1 VLAALGTLVVV
12 IEKVAAASPGN
23 TSAFGDVMEELG
35 AAAQNLRQYL
45 PGNSS
50 RASENRVSDGM
61 QVNATIGGSRPDG
74 RILTE
79 AVGNEAKSG
88 MQINAPIY
96 GDISFLPQIASLWG
110 QGSKG

>member
-1 VLAALGTLVVV
+1 
-12 IEKVAAASPGN
+12 
-23 TSAFGDVMEELG
+23 
-35 AAAQNLRQYL
+35 
-45 PGNSS
+45 
-50 RASENRVSDGM
+50 M

-96 GDISFLPQIASLWG
+96 GRYQLSSPDCESVGTGLKGLAARRLFFDDGSFRPTWAFREDWAMAGIEWYLYNPCL
-110 QGSKG
+110 QG